1 MNRPGPNSQPQETKV
16 LGEELVFDKAGG
28 RRSRAVLPKIGPAP
42 EPTYCTTKV
51 SEVDAVAEFAV
62 AFTVRV

>member
-1 MNRPGPNSQPQETKV
+1 M